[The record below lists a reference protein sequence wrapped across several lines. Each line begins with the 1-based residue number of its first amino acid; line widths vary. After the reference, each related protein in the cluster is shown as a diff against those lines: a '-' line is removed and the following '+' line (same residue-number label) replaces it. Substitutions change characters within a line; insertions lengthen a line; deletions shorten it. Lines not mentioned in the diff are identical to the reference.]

1 MGEDCPEFLKPRLRI
16 FLSADI
22 IGSTA
27 LKQSRLGAFASN
39 KKAEASWF
47 STIQGFYFEAQQH
60 LKAEWTELSNAFD
73 APECFGDPP
82 EIWKTIGDEVLF
94 TKVLTD
100 HRQVATT
107 LQCWQKTLEKIRKFL
122 FRDGLSLGV
131 KSTAW
136 LAGFPFRNKEVVL
149 SGDSFSQDDAI
160 ENYYA
165 ENGRILNDYYEN
177 SRDDVNVDYIGPSID
192 TGFRLT
198 SLSSSRKLIVSVDI
212 AYILAITSPT
222 KNGPIDNIRMR
233 YDGQS
238 QFKGVF
244 GGGGYPIFWLD
255 QAPED
260 SAAVL
265 EDRLTGDEACD
276 RDHAQEFCE
285 AFFAENSDF
294 IFPPF
299 ISSDSEIVLTERPE
313 WYDRKHANL
322 VASFLD
328 TQVEQPEPDPEKTNT
343 NPEQFKSNLSAF
355 LKALDQFAEKSN
367 EQTRPSLSERR
378 DQSEKAV
385 VRRNPAQR
393 KKTQR
398 KKPPEDKN

>member
-1 MGEDCPEFLKPRLRI
+1 MGDDCPEFLKPRLRI

-27 LKQSRLGAFASN
+27 LKQSRLGAFASSN
-39 KKAEASWF
+39 NAEASWF

-60 LKAEWTELSNAFD
+60 LKAEWTALSDTFD
-73 APECFGDPP
+73 TPECFGPPP

-107 LQCWQKTLEKIRKFL
+107 LQCWQRTLKKIRTFL

-149 SGDSFSQDDAI
+149 SGDSFSKDDAI
-160 ENYYA
+160 DNYYA
-165 ENGRILNDYYEN
+165 ENGRILNDYYQRG
-177 SRDDVNVDYIGPSID
+177 RDDVNVDYIGPSID

-198 SLSSSRKLIVSVDI
+198 GLSSARKLIVSVDI
-212 AYILAITSPT
+212 AYILSMTSPT
-222 KNGPIDNIRMR
+222 KNGPIDNIQMR
-233 YDGQS
+233 YDGQT
-238 QFKGVF
+238 QLKGVF

-255 QAPED
+255 QAPEE

-265 EDRLTGDEACD
+265 EDRLTGGQACD
-276 RDHAQEFCE
+276 RDHAQQFCE

-299 ISSDSEIVLTERPE
+299 IFSKSEIVLTERPD
-313 WYDRKHANL
+313 WYDRKHSNL
-322 VASFLD
+322 IASFLD
-328 TQVEQPEPDPEKTNT
+328 TQIEQPEPDPEITET
-343 NPEQFKSNLSAF
+343 DPEQFQDNLSK
-355 LKALDQFAEKSN
+355 LLNILSEYGEKSLN
-367 EQTRPSLSERR
+367 TSSADKLRSAKSSLKPLGGLRANR
-378 DQSEKAV
+378 V
-385 VRRNPAQR
+385 T
-393 KKTQR
+393 KKLP
-398 KKPPEDKN
+398 KKDG